1 MDCATISEA
10 LHLDA
15 VRRCPDSGLFDVL
28 YSFSKRA
35 VSIGPDGIGWV
46 PVLMRPGRRPPGM
59 RGRVICGVGKLPD
72 PPQPKASAKKKAKKQ
87 EGEEPDPRKSFI
99 DKLPPEIQKELK
111 LGVPDQLVGRS
122 AFAFKKLVR
131 YIVRCRLGSVEVD
144 ICNAFFQLL
153 HKIVPLPGALAE
165 YLDNREEKLE
175 AIGHALL
182 SSLPPKERRKEAKR
196 LLIRLGFGGSF
207 ANWAATEVGRV
218 PLQSDAPPVGPLASW
233 LYRFESEA
241 RRWHTAV
248 FETMTEEAST
258 WTRGDPTPPALS
270 PCMPTTRTST
280 WAGCAK
286 AAAPSSTIT
295 RTTAWGVLRG
305 GIRFVIAAVPDIKV
319 ATQELEDPWVW
330 AAGKFPNLDWKLK
343 APMETEDFARLRQ
356 RCRHHVLFGRARQNT
371 VEFAKLAAAL
381 LAPVVHVP
389 VEGGEKRTTFECFER
404 GGFWLVRNR
413 DDLGQFLEE
422 LLCNLCRPV
431 FAPDQYIPPYPLND
445 NLFFSGLSSSVLGRL
460 AGPAL
465 PDLDGDDTR
474 FKILFCD
481 GKLYDFK
488 ERILRS
494 PVPAD
499 RLGFHAKATSEM
511 WQPSQETTLFEDIK
525 DYLKDHLA
533 TGVELLEG
541 SEAGRRVIQA
551 FEALQ
556 RDGCEILGYLKAYGD
571 WDSVLYELR
580 VMARAIT
587 ASPRFCE
594 MYYIWGPQGSGKD
607 TKVKMLHSFFGHG
620 EQHYGV
626 SLPGEY
632 LVQQSRQSA
641 KESASPYH
649 ARTLGKRLAWA
660 SEIPEHFALADDFI
674 KPFCDMEGAPVTSR
688 KLHRAPKDFM
698 PTALLVGTSNSP
710 PQVPRPDGMLRRLR
724 VCQTTVRF
732 TQRPGSATEALAVD
746 DLKSRINRGHFNKY
760 LFYFAANLVDTLYS
774 RPQPRHRVDAAAAG
788 DEDECPGPRPC
799 HSRPREQP
807 TCGLPRSV
815 LRAGCQE
822 GCEPHGGCDR
832 CGAALPRPGDDR
844 GCEDCRRGDGHQRG
858 LLWPEVRRHQE
869 ER

>member
-1 MDCATISEA
+1 A

-15 VRRCPDSGLFDVL
+15 VRRCPDSGMFDVL

-59 RGRVICGVGKLPD
+59 RGRLFCGIGKLPD
-72 PPQPKASAKKKAKKQ
+72 PQPKASAKKKAKKQ
-87 EGEEPDPRKSFI
+87 EEEEPDPRKSFI
-99 DKLPPEIQKELK
+99 DKLPPEIQKELT
-111 LGVPDQLVGRS
+111 LGVPDQPVGRS

-218 PLQSDAPPVGPLASW
+218 PLQSDVPPVGPLASW

-241 RRWHTAV
+241 RQWHTAV
-248 FETMTEEAST
+248 FP
-258 WTRGDPTPPALS
+258 R
-270 PCMPTTRTST
+270 
-280 WAGCAK
+280 CAK
-286 AAAPSSTIT
+286 PAAPSSTIT
-295 RTTAWGVLRG
+295 RTTVLRAG
-305 GIRFVIAAVPDIKV
+305 VRFVIAAVPDIKV

-343 APMETEDFARLRQ
+343 APMETEEIARLRQ
-356 RCRHHVLFGRARQNT
+356 RCRHHVLFGRARQNS

-413 DDLGQFLEE
+413 DDLGQILEE

-431 FAPDQYIPPYPLND
+431 FAPDEYIPPYPLND

-488 ERILRS
+488 ERLLRS

-499 RLGFHAKATSEM
+499 RLGFHA
-511 WQPSQETTLFEDIK
+511 
-525 DYLKDHLA
+525 KDHLA

-541 SEAGRRVIQA
+541 SEAGRRAIQG

-556 RDGCEILGYLKAYGD
+556 RDGCEILDYLKAYGD

-620 EQHYGV
+620 DQRYGV
-626 SLPGEY
+626 SLPAEY

-649 ARTLGKRLAWA
+649 AHTLGKRLAWA

-674 KPFCDMEGAPVTSR
+674 KPFCDMEGAPVTIR

-732 TQRPGSATEALAVD
+732 TRRPGSATEALA
-746 DLKSRINRGHFNKY
+746 
-760 LFYFAANLVDTLYS
+760 
-774 RPQPRHRVDAAAAG
+774 
-788 DEDECPGPRPC
+788 
-799 HSRPREQP
+799 
-807 TCGLPRSV
+807 
-815 LRAGCQE
+815 
-822 GCEPHGGCDR
+822 
-832 CGAALPRPGDDR
+832 
-844 GCEDCRRGDGHQRG
+844 
-858 LLWPEVRRHQE
+858 
-869 ER
+869 

>member
-1 MDCATISEA
+1 
-10 LHLDA
+10 
-15 VRRCPDSGLFDVL
+15 
-28 YSFSKRA
+28 
-35 VSIGPDGIGWV
+35 
-46 PVLMRPGRRPPGM
+46 
-59 RGRVICGVGKLPD
+59 
-72 PPQPKASAKKKAKKQ
+72 
-87 EGEEPDPRKSFI
+87 SFI

-175 AIGHALL
+175 AIGQALL

-196 LLIRLGFGGSF
+196 LLIRLGFGGSS
-207 ANWAATEVGRV
+207 ANWAAAEVGRV
-218 PLQSDAPPVGPLASW
+218 PLQSDPPPVGPLASW

-241 RRWHTAV
+241 RQWHTAV
-248 FETMTEEAST
+248 FDTMTEEAKQWHLDKGRSHASGAFSVYAHHENIYLG
-258 WTRGDPTPPALS
+258 RMREACGSFFNDHQNDGVGIL
-270 PCMPTTRTST
+270 R
-280 WAGCAK
+280 AG
-286 AAAPSSTIT
+286 
-295 RTTAWGVLRG
+295 V
-305 GIRFVIAAVPDIKV
+305 RFVVAAVPDIKV
-319 ATQELEDPWVW
+319 ATQELEDPWDW

-343 APMETEDFARLRQ
+343 APMETEEFARLRQ
-356 RCRHHVLFGRARQNT
+356 RCRHHVLFGRARQNS

-413 DDLGQFLEE
+413 DDLGQVLEE

-431 FAPDQYIPPYPLND
+431 FAADEYVPPYPLND

-525 DYLKDHLA
+525 DYLKEQLA

-541 SEAGRRVIQA
+541 SEAGRRVIQG

-556 RDGCEILGYLKAYGD
+556 RDGCEILGYLGD

-594 MYYIWGPQGSGKD
+594 MYYIWGSQGSGKD

-732 TQRPGSATEALAVD
+732 TRRPGSATEALAVD
-746 DLKSRINRGHFNKY
+746 DLKSRINRGVFNKY
-760 LFYFAANLVDTLYS
+760 LFFFAANLVDTLHS
-774 RPQPRHRVDAAAAG
+774 DLNPGSELMPRPLEMKMRSNRHAAFMEQRCELVAKKDASLLADVIAAVQRYFVFATAAEAKTTAREMG
-788 DEDECPGPRPC
+788 IKGASYGARYIATKKSDDVIVGVKLLPEPSAPGP
-799 HSRPREQP
+799 
-807 TCGLPRSV
+807 
-815 LRAGCQE
+815 
-822 GCEPHGGCDR
+822 
-832 CGAALPRPGDDR
+832 
-844 GCEDCRRGDGHQRG
+844 
-858 LLWPEVRRHQE
+858 
-869 ER
+869 